1 MNQNGQYGNGQYNP
15 GNQGMP
21 YQNPG
26 YQNQQYNTN
35 NSQTGQ
41 EAGPDLRYQE
51 PTFEQYC
58 ADPTAPRSFQA
69 LVSSAIKAK
78 ITGYLKSI
86 PKMLLLMVPFT
97 VLTFVFNV
105 FFWSVLNDTMWAG
118 SGTWGRISFMPY
130 LIGGAVY
137 SGSRY
142 KGVTPF
148 EIAGLTT
155 TGKIVAPLTFAL
167 SLLFSRL
174 VMRKKQGGNAAIS
187 KDFASVK
194 GLRDHY
200 EKALGVFPAPKA
212 AKTNKPAA
220 ANMSYGQASPG
231 MQSNPGM
238 PNDQNM
244 QYDQGNPNAAY
255 NEAINNAVNNAK
267 VMATTNGYIDLS
279 NLGNNIYMRLGLCCA
294 VLFGFIIRN
303 PFAVPVFALLLYF
316 SFGQGGQ
323 SDIGQTFFRIR
334 SADGKL
340 YDGRRQIPPRYSE
353 GMLIMYYMSIGLFM
367 YSAVNVVL
375 WVLFNYNYY
384 IRFVVSGAL
393 IAAVFKFGG
402 SSKKQVAGTISSV
415 LFIVGGFSLYCCVKV
430 FADDNGWSESGRNL
444 KGLIHNN
451 GFPKA
456 AWSSFLPG
464 LFWSLGI
471 LLGWPL
477 DLPFLPLDPGLMP
490 PVPPVPPAPPV
501 NPYDFEGRPQ
511 GWRLNDEGDISF
523 TNPITGKSEKYGLTG
538 YDENGKGIYIGE
550 NGSYYDQDE
559 LINNYNNALDHQEYF
574 RDIHNT
580 EQRNVA
586 EQQAMNHAQWE
597 RERQTGET
605 EASRLYK
612 EDQERLKHEEYKEK
626 LFEKYGTTDEKAIK
640 KQIKQQQ
647 VKDGVE
653 FDKQMSKDAVLGEM
667 QNYAEKVE
675 VVADVTINTLGE
687 VTGPVGKTIK
697 NVYNFTKPGMATLS
711 TSLAEGKDGYDVF
724 KDVALSVSESAL
736 NYAQGNSTGNLKIG
750 LTVLKPALLN
760 GAKTFTTEGKDG
772 LDALQAFATGLTDG
786 AFEVIKDN
794 TSGATKFFT
803 SIGTDTVKA
812 GLDAYCKGEDVGAAF
827 TRTLTE
833 STLSNTAGAA
843 YDYLS
848 DKAFSTISSKLTA
861 DKTRQIGGIIDHQ
874 GKGGL
879 NPKAHMANDPRSI
892 DYLQKYNNQMIK
904 VANNR
909 LSEIKNIEGWTG
921 AAKDLT
927 KTLYDKTIGEKINSN
942 IKDIG
947 DIAVANRQTNN
958 NNLFNAGQKMGMDYR
973 NMTGYRKKP

>member
-35 NSQTGQ
+35 NSQPGQ
-41 EAGPDLRYQE
+41 EAGPDPRYQE

-69 LVSSAIKAK
+69 LVSSAVKARVS
-78 ITGYLKSI
+78 GYIKSI
-86 PKMLLLMVPFT
+86 PKMLLMTVPFT
-97 VLTFVFNV
+97 VITFVFNV

-118 SGTWGRISFMPY
+118 NGTWGRISFMPY

-194 GLRDHY
+194 NLRDHY
-200 EKALGVFPAPKA
+200 EKALGVFPAPNA

-220 ANMSYGQASPG
+220 ANM
-231 MQSNPGM
+231 
-238 PNDQNM
+238 
-244 QYDQGNPNAAY
+244 QYDQGDPNAAY
-255 NEAINNAVNNAK
+255 NAAINNAVNNAK
-267 VMATTNGYIDLS
+267 VMAATNGYVDLS
-279 NLGNNIYMRLGLCCA
+279 NLSNNIYMRIGLCCA

-323 SDIGQTFFRIR
+323 SDIGQSFFRIR

-340 YDGRRQIPPRYSE
+340 YDGRKQMAPRYSE

-367 YSAVNVVL
+367 YTAVNVVL
-375 WVLFNYNYY
+375 WFLFNYNYY
-384 IRFVVSGAL
+384 MRFLVSAAL

-402 SSKKQVAGTISSV
+402 SSKKQIAGTISSV

-430 FADDNGWSESGRNL
+430 FADDNGWSESGKNL

-464 LFWSLGI
+464 LFWSIGI

-477 DLPFLPLDPGLMP
+477 DLPFLSLDPGLVP
-490 PVPPVPPAPPV
+490 PQPPVPPAPV

-511 GWRLNDEGDISF
+511 GWRLNDEGDVSF
-523 TNPITGKSEKYGLTG
+523 TDPVTGKPVKYGLTG

-559 LINNYNNALDHQEYF
+559 LINNYNNAIDHLDYYKDAYE
-574 RDIHNT
+574 T
-580 EQRNVA
+580 GQRNNA

-597 RERQTGET
+597 KERQTGET
-605 EASRLYK
+605 ETSRLYK
-612 EDQERLKHEEYKEK
+612 EDQQRLKHEEYKEK
-626 LFEKYGTTDEKAIK
+626 LYEKYGTTDEKEIK
-640 KQIKQQQ
+640 KKIKQEQIKN
-647 VKDGVE
+647 GVE
-653 FDKQMSKDAVLGEM
+653 YDKQMAKDAVLGEM
-667 QNYAEKVE
+667 EDYARKAET
-675 VVADVTINTLGE
+675 VADVTINVLGE
-687 VTGPVGKTIK
+687 YTGPLGKTIK
-697 NVYNFTKPGMATLS
+697 EVYNFTKPGLTTFA
-711 TSLAEGKDGYDVF
+711 TSLAEGKDALDVF
-724 KDVALSVSESAL
+724 RDVSLTVANSAFD
-736 NYAQGNSTGNLKIG
+736 YAKGNSKGVQQFL
-750 LTVLKPALLN
+750 LTLAQPALVK
-760 GAKTFTTEGKDG
+760 GTQAYIEGKDG
-772 LDALQAFATGLTDG
+772 LDIAEAITRGVTDSALDY
-786 AFEVIKDN
+786 IKDN
-794 TSGATKFFT
+794 AKGPAKYLTGLSTD
-803 SIGTDTVKA
+803 SIKA
-812 GLDAYCKGEDVGAAF
+812 GLDAYSKGENVGDAMAKNI
-827 TRTLTE
+827 TENLVNKTIDMGLDYVGDKVTNYANDKLTGNLQKEINGINKYRSQIGIGDKNSFKMNMHLQNLANDRMKTIKNLKDGTSIIRDLSKEGYKKYLE
-833 STLSNTAGAA
+833 STGNVG
-843 YDYLS
+843 
-848 DKAFSTISSKLTA
+848 
-861 DKTRQIGGIIDHQ
+861 
-874 GKGGL
+874 
-879 NPKAHMANDPRSI
+879 
-892 DYLQKYNNQMIK
+892 
-904 VANNR
+904 
-909 LSEIKNIEGWTG
+909 
-921 AAKDLT
+921 
-927 KTLYDKTIGEKINSN
+927 
-942 IKDIG
+942 DIG
-947 DIAVANRQTNN
+947 DMVVSARQTER
-958 NNLFNAGQKMGMDYR
+958 NNLFNTGQKLGIDYR
-973 NMTGYRKKP
+973 NKTGYRKKL

>member
-15 GNQGMP
+15 RNQGMP

-58 ADPTAPRSFQA
+58 ADPAAPRSFQA

-118 SGTWGRISFMPY
+118 SGTLGRISFMPY

-231 MQSNPGM
+231 MQSNQGM

-340 YDGRRQIPPRYSE
+340 YDGRKQIPPRYSE

-384 IRFVVSGAL
+384 IRFLVSGAL

-471 LLGWPL
+471 LFGWPL
-477 DLPFLPLDPGLMP
+477 DLPFLPLDPDLMP

-559 LINNYNNALDHQEYF
+559 LINNYNNAIDHLDYYKDAYE
-574 RDIHNT
+574 T
-580 EQRNVA
+580 GQRNNA

-597 RERQTGET
+597 KERQTGET
-605 EASRLYK
+605 EMSRLVK
-612 EDQERLKHEEYKEK
+612 EDQKK
-626 LFEKYGTTDEKAIK
+626 LEQEQKRQDYLENLYNKYGTTDEKEIK
-640 KQIKQQQ
+640 KKIKQQQ

-653 FDKQMSKDAVLGEM
+653 YENQMSKEAFLGEL
-667 QNYAEKVE
+667 QDYAEKVDKFSD
-675 VVADVTINTLGE
+675 VAIDALGE
-687 VTGPVGKTIK
+687 ITGPLGKTIK
-697 NVYNFTKPGMATLS
+697 NVYKFAKPGFRNVAKAT
-711 TSLAEGKDGYDVF
+711 AENKSVF
-724 KDVALSVSESAL
+724 NALVKGVVEGGVSVFQDRFE
-736 NYAQGNSTGNLKIG
+736 
-750 LTVLKPALLN
+750 
-760 GAKTFTTEGKDG
+760 GAKG
-772 LDALQAFATGLTDG
+772 ALVG
-786 AFEVIKDN
+786 V
-794 TSGATKFFT
+794 
-803 SIGTDTVKA
+803 GTDTLRAGFDAWMDGENIGDAMAKGLTESAINNSIGYVFEKA
-812 GLDAYCKGEDVGAAF
+812 GKMGTDFLDAKLVKPNYTNALENEMKNINKFRRNMPLNNVTNVKMNLQMRDIANTRLTKIKDVDRGKSFVKDMIKGGYQKYIEDDVGAIGD
-827 TRTLTE
+827 
-833 STLSNTAGAA
+833 SVVSG
-843 YDYLS
+843 
-848 DKAFSTISSKLTA
+848 
-861 DKTRQIGGIIDHQ
+861 RQIHR
-874 GKGGL
+874 
-879 NPKAHMANDPRSI
+879 ND
-892 DYLQKYNNQMIK
+892 
-904 VANNR
+904 
-909 LSEIKNIEGWTG
+909 
-921 AAKDLT
+921 
-927 KTLYDKTIGEKINSN
+927 
-942 IKDIG
+942 
-947 DIAVANRQTNN
+947 
-958 NNLFNAGQKMGMDYR
+958 LFNTGQKLGMEYR
-973 NMTGYRKKP
+973 RVTGYRKKF

>member
-1 MNQNGQYGNGQYNP
+1 MYQNGQYQNGQFQ
-15 GNQGMP
+15 GNM
-21 YQNPG
+21 
-26 YQNQQYNTN
+26 
-35 NSQTGQ
+35 
-41 EAGPDLRYQE
+41 AGGADPRYQE

-58 ADPTAPRSFQA
+58 ADPQAPRSFQVLIFSA
-69 LVSSAIKAK
+69 LKARVK
-78 ITGYLKSI
+78 GYVKSI
-86 PKMLLLMVPFT
+86 PRLLLTMIPFT
-97 VLTFVFNV
+97 ILTMVFNV
-105 FFWSVLNDTMWAG
+105 YFWSVINDTMWAG
-118 SGTWGRISFMPY
+118 RGTWGRISFMPY

-137 SGSRY
+137 EGTKY

-148 EIAGLTT
+148 ETAGLTP
-155 TGKIVAPLTFAL
+155 TGKLVAPLTFAL

-174 VMRKKQGGNAAIS
+174 VMRRKQGGTAAIS

-194 GLRDHY
+194 ELRDHY
-200 EKALGVFPAPKA
+200 EKELSVAPRPSVPKM
-212 AKTNKPAA
+212 NRPAA
-220 ANMSYGQASPG
+220 PNMPYGQAAAGIQGNVQGYP
-231 MQSNPGM
+231 NM
-238 PNDQNM
+238 PYN
-244 QYDQGNPNAAY
+244 QGNPNTAY
-255 NEAINNAVNNAK
+255 DEAINNAVNNAK

-279 NLGNNIYMRLGLCCA
+279 NLSNNIYMRIGLCCA
-294 VLFGFIIRN
+294 IILGFIIRN
-303 PFAVPVFALLLYF
+303 PFAVPLFALLLYF
-316 SFGQGGQ
+316 SFGQGGE
-323 SDIGQTFFRIR
+323 SDIGQMFFRIR

-340 YDGRRQIPPRYSE
+340 YNGRKQIPPKYSE

-367 YSAVNVVL
+367 YTAVNIIL
-375 WVLFNYNYY
+375 WFLFNYNFYM
-384 IRFVVSGAL
+384 RFIVSGGL
-393 IAAVFKFGG
+393 IAAIFVLGG
-402 SSKKQVAGTISSV
+402 GGKKQIAGMISSI
-415 LFIVGGFSLYCCVKV
+415 LFIVGGFSLFYAVTV
-430 FADDNGWSESGRNL
+430 FADDNGWSESGRTL
-444 KGLIHNN
+444 KGLMHNN

-456 AWSSFLPG
+456 LLSSTIPAI
-464 LFWSLGI
+464 FWDLGI
-471 LLGWPL
+471 LFGWPFEFPP
-477 DLPFLPLDPGLMP
+477 LPFGPGNPGYLPPQ
-490 PVPPVPPAPPV
+490 PPAPV

-511 GWRLNDEGDISF
+511 GWKLNDEGDVSF
-523 TNPITGKSEKYGLTG
+523 TDPVTGKPITYGLTG
-538 YDENGKGIYIGE
+538 YDENGNGIYIGP
-550 NGSYYDQDE
+550 NGSYYGQDE